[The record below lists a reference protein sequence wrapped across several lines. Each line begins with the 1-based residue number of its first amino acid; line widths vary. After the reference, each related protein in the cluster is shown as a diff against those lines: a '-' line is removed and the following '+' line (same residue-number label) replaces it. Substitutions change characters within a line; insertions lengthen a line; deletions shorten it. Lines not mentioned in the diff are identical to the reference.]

1 VIGGEKLRVYET
13 IFVLDP
19 SLDDH
24 TIQEEIKKVEEL
36 IFNHKGKIIKTEKW
50 GMKRFAYPIR
60 KKPQGYYTLIYFE
73 GDGNIPTELERI
85 YKLNESCLRYLTV
98 VSEEKPERLKAEE
111 KEEKEEDLKGKIY
124 PSE

>member
-1 VIGGEKLRVYET
+1 MIGGEKLRVYET

-98 VSEEKPERLKAEE
+98 VSEEKPERLK
-111 KEEKEEDLKGKIY
+111 EEDLKAKIY